1 MKFQEI
7 NIKKIDSQQ
16 ENDINYGES
25 LREIKSVYNSIL
37 KRRIA
42 KKKEIRQSKKFIRSI
57 IDTSDE
63 IKGHD
68 ERISFI
74 YLCTAKGQYIHIA
87 AI

>member
-42 KKKEIRQSKKFIRSI
+42 KKRRF
-57 IDTSDE
+57 
-63 IKGHD
+63 
-68 ERISFI
+68 
-74 YLCTAKGQYIHIA
+74 AKVKSLFA
-87 AI
+87 V

>member
-16 ENDINYGES
+16 ENDNINYGES

-42 KKKEIRQSKKFIRSI
+42 KKRRF
-57 IDTSDE
+57 
-63 IKGHD
+63 
-68 ERISFI
+68 
-74 YLCTAKGQYIHIA
+74 AKVKSLFA
-87 AI
+87 V